1 VSVQPVPLTDQPR
14 ICMVLADDH
23 EVVLIEP

>member
-1 VSVQPVPLTDQPR
+1 VPLTDQPR